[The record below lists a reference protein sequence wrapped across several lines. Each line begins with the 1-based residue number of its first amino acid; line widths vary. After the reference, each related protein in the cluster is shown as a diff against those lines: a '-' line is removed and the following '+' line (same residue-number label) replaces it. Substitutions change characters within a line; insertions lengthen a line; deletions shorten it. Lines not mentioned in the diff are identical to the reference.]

1 MSKIFAIDGV
11 KILGRAIGAAKPSKP
26 SEVDGDGDGFLTGP
40 DGRDNVPAP
49 KAVVDTVK
57 KAGRVAD
64 ILKPT
69 DDLFDVRKS
78 GRPWKPLLLEHQP
91 KEWFDE
97 YQKLAMETRDRLIA
111 RGKKRREIE
120 DEWKKKYGWNGSFAL
135 QDMAVVPDD
144 VAQEAIKKYWTE
156 YLDHRSGDSDLLKR
170 MTALDEQF
178 KENIRNKFKEQESKA
193 IQAGKGEKFAKD
205 FKTLEQYL
213 FRNGDVYR
221 DLSPAEKLNDAA
233 RNAYWRATGG
243 EYIGEDVDQF
253 ALAAKN
259 AKDIVSNPNKR
270 VVVHVDPKM
279 LEAILED
286 KKMKNFFQVKRNE
299 FIDAHNE
306 MAAYDKWGAEE
317 RKRTYMRIRLRTEQS
332 AFGLP
337 KSGFEGKNRPIYG
350 MLMPDG
356 VVSPAVI
363 KGEYGMYGAIGIVMK
378 HDVESRTTFTIGDSA
393 NFDYIGGSPINDPG
407 MGLGLLHAKGML
419 AYGDKEQVN
428 RNLAAGGY
436 AEAQIFGGVSV
447 NDIAYIN
454 IADEVELPPSVL
466 ETLRKLNI
474 PVVNHKVETV
484 FVEPEELR
492 VKADVVAEGFVL
504 FATRN
509 NDRLFVPNKRPEEGD
524 LSGMISLD
532 GKKAKP
538 IENVL
543 SILNFGYWELV

>member
-1 MSKIFAIDGV
+1 MSKIFAINGV
-11 KILGRAIGAAKPSKP
+11 KILGRAIGSAKPDKP
-26 SEVDGDGDGFLTGP
+26 SEVDGDGDGFLTGL

-49 KAVVDTVK
+49 KAVVDAVK

-69 DDLFDVRKS
+69 DDLMEVRKS

-91 KEWFDE
+91 KEWLDE
-97 YQKLAMETRDRLIA
+97 YQKLARETRDRMIA
-111 RGKKRREIE
+111 RGKKRAEIE
-120 DEWKKKYGWNGSFAL
+120 AEWKKKYGWSGSFAL
-135 QDMAVVPDD
+135 EDMTVVP
-144 VAQEAIKKYWTE
+144 EAAIEEMKKYWGE
-156 YLDHRSGDSDLLKR
+156 YLDHRTDGDAAFLKR
-170 MTALDEQF
+170 MSDLDEQF
-178 KENIRNKFKEQESKA
+178 KDNIRNKFKEQESKA

-243 EYIGEDVDQF
+243 EYFGEGTDQF

-270 VVVHVDPKM
+270 VVVHADPKM
-279 LEAILED
+279 LESILED
-286 KKMKNFFQVKRNE
+286 KKMKNFFQAKRNE
-299 FIDAHNE
+299 FIDAYNE
-306 MAAYDKWGAEE
+306 MAAYDKWGADE
-317 RKRTYMRIRLRTEQS
+317 RKRTYMRIRLRVEQS

-393 NFDYIGGSPINDPG
+393 NLDYIGGSAINDPG
-407 MGLGLLHAKGML
+407 MGLGLIHAKGML
-419 AYGDKEQVN
+419 AGGGKEQVN
-428 RNLAAGGY
+428 RNIAAGGY

-474 PVVNHKVETV
+474 PVVNHKDETV

-492 VKADVVAEGFVL
+492 VKADVVSEGFVL

-509 NDRLFVPNKRPEEGD
+509 NDKLFVPNKRPEEGD

-543 SILNFGYWELV
+543 SIMNFGYWELV